1 MTNTTKTM
9 ETIQRVKTIT
19 QNIIHDKQLPE
30 KMGPKFF
37 PLIQDELHQIIN
49 VLNSLQ
55 SKITLLHIASQFPQA
70 LFLNK
75 NGEIFSREQM
85 LNKVNETNQT
95 LNKITTVL
103 QHHFTNNSSQ
113 TPEIIHTLPDPH
125 KTHSDTL

>member
-9 ETIQRVKTIT
+9 ETIQRVKKIT
-19 QNIIHDKQLPE
+19 EDIILDKELPE
-30 KMGPKFF
+30 KMGPRFF
-37 PLIQDELHQIIN
+37 PLIQDQLHQIIN
-49 VLNSLQ
+49 VLNSLE
-55 SKITLLHIASQFPQA
+55 SKITLLHFASQFPQA

-75 NGEIFSREQM
+75 NGQIFSREQM

-95 LNKITTVL
+95 LNNITAVL

-113 TPEIIHTLPDPH
+113 TPEIIHTLSDPH